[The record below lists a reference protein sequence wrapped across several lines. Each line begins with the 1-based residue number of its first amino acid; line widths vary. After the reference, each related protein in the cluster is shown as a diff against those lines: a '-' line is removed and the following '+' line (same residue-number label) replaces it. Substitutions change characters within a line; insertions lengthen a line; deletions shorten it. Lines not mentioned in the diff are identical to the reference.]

1 MPWNPDIYNQFKNIR
16 FKPSFDL
23 MELIQDQPK
32 MQAIDLGCGTGEQTR
47 ILSER
52 FSDASFLGI
61 DSSAEMLAQSKA
73 LEQKGL
79 HFRIGTVET
88 VLDESKTWDL
98 VFSNAA
104 LQWSENHSELFL
116 KIISKINQGGQL
128 AVQIPCQNDNAL
140 NKIVFQLSEE
150 EPYKTW
156 LNGWNR
162 PSPVLEIDEYAQIL
176 FENGLSDL
184 QISQRIYP
192 IIAENHDTLF
202 NFISGSALIPYMERL
217 NQEQQQVFANAFKEK
232 IAQSFPKLP
241 ALYAFKRIL
250 LYGRKI

>member
-16 FKPSFDL
+16 FKPFFDL

-61 DSSAEMLAQSKA
+61 DSSAEMLAQSKT

-88 VLDESKTWDL
+88 VLNESETWDL

-104 LQWSENHSELFL
+104 LQWSENHSELFP
-116 KIISKINQGGQL
+116 KIISKINKGGQL
-128 AVQIPCQNDNAL
+128 AVQMPCQNDNAL
-140 NKIVFQLSEE
+140 NKIVFQLAEE